1 MASIYCP
8 DCNRQAGDNWTE
20 CYFCGGKNLKEG
32 EPSPVT
38 SIPKTETTDDVEV
51 SIERVRQLLNKSK
64 FGKVEL
70 TKSEKDELSIGFI
83 HYDELSAVE
92 KVKIDR
98 EMDEEAIVDE
108 LKPLGKRWAIVLAIV
123 VLIIGVKWWSSYIG
137 AWGEPYD
144 GGRNYWV
151 DLFLLCFVTIPAVFF
166 VYSTLF
172 SSLINYLRPEYAT
185 KQRLASLFLTIILI
199 AVISI
204 IAYFT
209 IKFEIGY
216 FADDTRYTCEE
227 LMSDIRQEYPDTPIL
242 YSEFDIPYDIS
253 WEQVVSITNIKQT
266 KLEGDNDIS
275 CRGNVILKN
284 SPFNETEGEI
294 YFFKDRKRWYYEI
307 KPLE

>member
-1 MASIYCP
+1 
-8 DCNRQAGDNWTE
+8 
-20 CYFCGGKNLKEG
+20 
-32 EPSPVT
+32 
-38 SIPKTETTDDVEV
+38 
-51 SIERVRQLLNKSK
+51 
-64 FGKVEL
+64 
-70 TKSEKDELSIGFI
+70 
-83 HYDELSAVE
+83 
-92 KVKIDR
+92 
-98 EMDEEAIVDE
+98 MDEEAIVDE

-216 FADDTRYTCEE
+216 FADDTPYTCEE
-227 LMSDIRQEYPDTPIL
+227 LMSDIRQEYPDTPIP
-242 YSEFDIPYDIS
+242 YYDIS

-294 YFFKDRKRWYYEI
+294 YFFKDRKWWYYEI
-307 KPLE
+307 TPLE

>member
-70 TKSEKDELSIGFI
+70 TQSEKDELSKALRP
-83 HYDELSAVE
+83 LSAVQ
-92 KVKIDR
+92 KVALQMEYKNI
-98 EMDEEAIVDE
+98 
-108 LKPLGKRWAIVLAIV
+108 
-123 VLIIGVKWWSSYIG
+123 
-137 AWGEPYD
+137 
-144 GGRNYWV
+144 
-151 DLFLLCFVTIPAVFF
+151 
-166 VYSTLF
+166 
-172 SSLINYLRPEYAT
+172 RPEYTT
-185 KQRLASLFLTIILI
+185 KQRLTSLFLTIILI

-204 IAYFT
+204 IAYFI
-209 IKFEIGY
+209 IKFEMSEGHL
-216 FADDTRYTCEE
+216 ADDTPYTCEE
-227 LMSDIRQEYPDTPIL
+227 LMSDIGQEYPDTPIL